1 MLKHSNNITPY
12 PKNVNHPR
20 YTTWIPLYCTR
31 GRNWIA
37 DKCKTNLKQALLTWY
52 NQNPK
57 KEGIKNKI
65 KYQQW
70 MENLSKIMN
79 YQFNSQT
86 KIHCT
91 YQHRIHFWNN
101 SKFITHFLLTPDV
114 KEVNSKGKHTL
125 AKQDHIHINN
135 CPS

>member
-1 MLKHSNNITPY
+1 
-12 PKNVNHPR
+12 
-20 YTTWIPLYCTR
+20 
-31 GRNWIA
+31 
-37 DKCKTNLKQALLTWY
+37 
-52 NQNPK
+52 
-57 KEGIKNKI
+57 
-65 KYQQW
+65 

-101 SKFITHFLLTPDV
+101 SKFTTHFLLTPDV

-135 CPS
+135 RPS